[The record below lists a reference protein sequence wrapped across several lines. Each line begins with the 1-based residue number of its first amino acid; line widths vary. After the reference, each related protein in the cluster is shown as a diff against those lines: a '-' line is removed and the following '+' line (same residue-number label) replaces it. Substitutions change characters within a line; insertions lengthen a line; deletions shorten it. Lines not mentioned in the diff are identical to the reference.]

1 MSAGERLCIGVNQHV
16 GFELELCTELFATNF
31 TGNSVRIHL
40 MSQLVVLLQ
49 SLQGGVGLVAVRDGA
64 FEIQFSLV
72 NGQVVFQ
79 VILVIELF
87 ATSRTEVLVASAL
100 LVNISQVPHQIVSQ
114 KEFLLAN
121 ATGDVEIFLSVAMSL
136 LHVVVKLNT
145 TCESVNIGIERV
157 FDKKLDLRLG

>member
-1 MSAGERLCIGVNQHV
+1 MS
-16 GFELELCTELFATNF
+16 FELELCTELFATNF
-31 TGNSVRIHL
+31 TGNSVRIHFV
-40 MSQLVVLLQ
+40 SQLVVFLQ

-87 ATSRTEVLVASAL
+87 ATSRTEVLVAASSL
-100 LVNISQVPHQIVSQ
+100 LVNISQVPHQIISQ

-121 ATGDVEIFLSVAMSL
+121 AAGDVEIFLSVAMSL

>member
-1 MSAGERLCIGVNQHV
+1 
-16 GFELELCTELFATNF
+16 
-31 TGNSVRIHL
+31 
-40 MSQLVVLLQ
+40 MSQFVVFLQ
-49 SLQGGVGLVAVRDGA
+49 SLQGGVSLVAVRDGA

-100 LVNISQVPHQIVSQ
+100 LVNISQVPHKIISQ

-121 ATGDVEIFLSVAMSL
+121 ATGDVEIFLSVAVSL

>member
-1 MSAGERLCIGVNQHV
+1 MSAGERLGIGVDQHV
-16 GFELELCTELFATNF
+16 SFELELCTELFATNF
-31 TGNSVRIHL
+31 TGNSVRVHL
-40 MSQLVVLLQ
+40 VSQLVVFLQ

-100 LVNISQVPHQIVSQ
+100 LVNISQVPHQIISQ

-121 ATGDVEIFLSVAMSL
+121 ATGDVEIFLSVAVSL
-136 LHVVVKLNT
+136 FHVVVKLNT